1 MSCDVPSPAI
11 DVAADDLDDLSQSSS
26 NMDQINYDRTGFFL
40 AVSPEYEQ
48 EECNSYLN
56 ENYPLS
62 PIQKFR
68 QNSFTWVSPKI
79 QRLLLNFLIF
89 LHFYWRNEK
98 NCKYKSHFN

>member
-11 DVAADDLDDLSQSSS
+11 DVEADDLDDLSQSSS
-26 NMDQINYDRTGFFL
+26 NMDQITYDRTGFFL

-48 EECNSYLN
+48 EECNSYLT

-68 QNSFTWVSPKI
+68 QNSLTWVSPKI

-89 LHFYWRNEK
+89 LHFYWKNEI
-98 NCKYKSHFN
+98 CKYKSHFN